1 MSELYIPPS
10 ATSIPPH
17 ILQQLVAQQ
26 QQVAAE
32 VAPKAPRPAVTPA
45 PRPEFVDWGSS
56 ETIGGGGSVLD
67 PFLAV
72 FRFVRRHVV
81 ACWVLIAVVFLVPL
95 AVGICVEHPVV
106 ALVGAGLLP
115 AVAAGAVLVG
125 RRRYRAREN
134 ARLVAAADDQ
144 NRRWTE
150 RGDLW

>member
-1 MSELYIPPS
+1 MPNVPPPPVVDRPRPKPPRPPS
-10 ATSIPPH
+10 GPSG
-17 ILQQLVAQQ
+17 VS
-26 QQVAAE
+26 
-32 VAPKAPRPAVTPA
+32 
-45 PRPEFVDWGSS
+45 VDWGSS
-56 ETIGGGGSVLD
+56 ETICGDGSVLD

-72 FRFVRRHVV
+72 FRFIRRHVV
-81 ACWVLIAVVFLVPL
+81 ACWVLFTVVFLLPL

-115 AVAAGAVLVG
+115 AAAAGAVLVG

-134 ARLVAAADDQ
+134 ARLAAAAEDQ